1 MEESS
6 LTVAPSIL
14 DGDNYE
20 TWAVRMTVHLQ
31 ALDVWEAVEENY
43 EVPPL
48 GANPTVA
55 QMKLHKERRTRKAKA
70 KACLFAAVS
79 PSIFIKIM
87 KIDSAAEIW
96 EYLKEEYKGDER
108 IKNMQVMNLIR
119 EFEMK
124 KMRESDAVKDY
135 AAQLLSIADKVR
147 LLGKEFSNEKIV
159 QKILVTLPEK
169 YEATISSLENSKD
182 LSTISLTE
190 LLHSLE
196 AVEQRRLMR
205 QGDTTEGAFQAR
217 MQKNAGHKN
226 GKMNN
231 NKPCSNNQK
240 NGVFPPCPHCKKTN
254 HSPQKCW
261 WRPDVKCNKCGKQGH
276 VERICKNQQQE
287 ETSAA
292 VDYCQEEQLFAATC
306 FANKSTSK
314 SWLVDSGCTNHMTN
328 NQDLFREL
336 DRTTISKVRIGNG
349 EYIPVKGKGTL
360 VEKEFKVYFE
370 DRNCIIKDAEG
381 KEVFNIKMKGK
392 SFALNLLEDEHTAI
406 LQQDSTTMFWDRR
419 VEHFHHDDVL
429 YMKKNQ
435 IVEGL
440 PDLEKD
446 LPICATCQYGKQT
459 KLPFPKKISWRATQ
473 KLQLVHTDVGGSQKM
488 PSLKLNANNVHQLT
502 APYNPQQNGA
512 VYFLNI
518 LPTKVLKKQTPFE
531 VWFEC
536 LRARLGVCIYEV
548 KEEC

>member
-55 QMKLHKERRTRKAKA
+55 QMKLHKERKIRKAKV

-87 KIDSAAEIW
+87 KIDSAVEIW
-96 EYLKEEYKGDER
+96 EYLKEEYKEDEKSR
-108 IKNMQVMNLIR
+108 TC
-119 EFEMK
+119 
-124 KMRESDAVKDY
+124 
-135 AAQLLSIADKVR
+135 
-147 LLGKEFSNEKIV
+147 EFSNEKIV
-159 QKILVTLPEK
+159 QKILVTLPEN
-169 YEATISSLENSKD
+169 YEAIISSLENSKD

-226 GKMNN
+226 GKVNN
-231 NKPCSNNQK
+231 NKSCGNNQK
-240 NGVFPPCPHCKKTN
+240 NGVFPPYPHCKKTN

-292 VDYCQEEQLFAATC
+292 
-306 FANKSTSK
+306 N
-314 SWLVDSGCTNHMTN
+314 
-328 NQDLFREL
+328 
-336 DRTTISKVRIGNG
+336 TISKVRIGNG
-349 EYIPVKGKGTL
+349 EHIPVKGKEMVAIESQTSLKLIYDVLFVPDIDQNLLSVGQL
-360 VEKEFKVYFE
+360 VEIEFKVYFE

-392 SFALNLLEDEHTAI
+392 SFALNLLEDEHTDI

-435 IVEGL
+435 IAEGL

-459 KLPFPKKISWRATQ
+459 KLPFPKKISGEQPKTKNRCILM
-473 KLQLVHTDVGGSQKM
+473 LQDIFS
-488 PSLKLNANNVHQLT
+488 
-502 APYNPQQNGA
+502 
-512 VYFLNI
+512 NI
-518 LPTKVLKKQTPFE
+518 LPTKALKKTPFK
-531 VWFEC
+531 FG
-536 LRARLGVCIYEV
+536 LSFYA
-548 KEEC
+548 

>member
-96 EYLKEEYKGDER
+96 EYLKGNTK
-108 IKNMQVMNLIR
+108 
-119 EFEMK
+119 EMK
-124 KMRESDAVKDY
+124 ESGTCR
-135 AAQLLSIADKVR
+135 IITF
-147 LLGKEFSNEKIV
+147 LGGCGTKKTHETRRYCRRS
-159 QKILVTLPEK
+159 
-169 YEATISSLENSKD
+169 ISSKNAE
-182 LSTISLTE
+182 
-190 LLHSLE
+190 
-196 AVEQRRLMR
+196 
-205 QGDTTEGAFQAR
+205 
-217 MQKNAGHKN
+217 NAGHKN

-231 NKPCSNNQK
+231 NKPCNNNQK

-276 VERICKNQQQE
+276 VERICKINNRKKLVQQ
-287 ETSAA
+287 
-292 VDYCQEEQLFAATC
+292 L
-306 FANKSTSK
+306 
-314 SWLVDSGCTNHMTN
+314 
-328 NQDLFREL
+328 
-336 DRTTISKVRIGNG
+336 TIARRSNCLQQRVLLIKAPLKAGLIGNG
-349 EYIPVKGKGTL
+349 EYIPVKGKGT
-360 VEKEFKVYFE
+360 VAIESQT

-429 YMKKNQ
+429 YIKKNQ
-435 IVEGL
+435 IAEGL

-512 VYFLNI
+512 MDHERHTENYFFGDEFD
-518 LPTKVLKKQTPFE
+518 LKPIRTESSQASGSFPKKSTFTFDDSVPSTPLYSHDSGYFQPRETLARFDSKRRHTDYDHGHGFPSSDNSDPFGTGPFKTSLDSQTPRRGSDNWSAF
-531 VWFEC
+531 
-536 LRARLGVCIYEV
+536 
-548 KEEC
+548 

>member
-1 MEESS
+1 M
-6 LTVAPSIL
+6 
-14 DGDNYE
+14 
-20 TWAVRMTVHLQ
+20 Q
-31 ALDVWEAVEENY
+31 AIKWKGEQQQVVW
-43 EVPPL
+43 
-48 GANPTVA
+48 
-55 QMKLHKERRTRKAKA
+55 Q
-70 KACLFAAVS
+70 
-79 PSIFIKIM
+79 
-87 KIDSAAEIW
+87 
-96 EYLKEEYKGDER
+96 
-108 IKNMQVMNLIR
+108 Q
-119 EFEMK
+119 
-124 KMRESDAVKDY
+124 
-135 AAQLLSIADKVR
+135 
-147 LLGKEFSNEKIV
+147 
-159 QKILVTLPEK
+159 PEK
-169 YEATISSLENSKD
+169 WSF
-182 LSTISLTE
+182 ST
-190 LLHSLE
+190 
-196 AVEQRRLMR
+196 
-205 QGDTTEGAFQAR
+205 
-217 MQKNAGHKN
+217 
-226 GKMNN
+226 
-231 NKPCSNNQK
+231 
-240 NGVFPPCPHCKKTN
+240 CPHCKKTN

-287 ETSAA
+287 ETNAV
-292 VDYCQEEQLFAATC
+292 VDYCQEEQLFAATY

-349 EYIPVKGKGTL
+349 EYIPVKGKGTVAIESQTGLKLIYDVLFVPDIDQNLLSVGQL

-440 PDLEKD
+440 PDLKKD

-488 PSLKLNANNVHQLT
+488 PSLKWNANNVWWISKNAILEMECKQFWAKT
-502 APYNPQQNGA
+502 ASRA

-518 LPTKVLKKQTPFE
+518 LPTKVLKKQTHFE

>member
-1 MEESS
+1 M
-6 LTVAPSIL
+6 
-14 DGDNYE
+14 
-20 TWAVRMTVHLQ
+20 
-31 ALDVWEAVEENY
+31 
-43 EVPPL
+43 
-48 GANPTVA
+48 
-55 QMKLHKERRTRKAKA
+55 
-70 KACLFAAVS
+70 
-79 PSIFIKIM
+79 
-87 KIDSAAEIW
+87 
-96 EYLKEEYKGDER
+96 
-108 IKNMQVMNLIR
+108 
-119 EFEMK
+119 
-124 KMRESDAVKDY
+124 
-135 AAQLLSIADKVR
+135 
-147 LLGKEFSNEKIV
+147 
-159 QKILVTLPEK
+159 
-169 YEATISSLENSKD
+169 
-182 LSTISLTE
+182 
-190 LLHSLE
+190 
-196 AVEQRRLMR
+196 
-205 QGDTTEGAFQAR
+205 
-217 MQKNAGHKN
+217 
-226 GKMNN
+226 
-231 NKPCSNNQK
+231 
-240 NGVFPPCPHCKKTN
+240 
-254 HSPQKCW
+254 
-261 WRPDVKCNKCGKQGH
+261 KCNKCGKQGH

-349 EYIPVKGKGTL
+349 EYIPVKGKGTVAIESQTGLKLIYDVLFVPDIDQNLLSVGQL

-435 IVEGL
+435 IAEGL